1 MSEPIKKATLSDP
14 THQIPFKTKS
24 PGSHPLRDMI
34 YHRHQQLKMFELP
47 RLATMRS
54 MLLHKSRKTP
64 ARQQLGDILAKR
76 TARSRFDMGLFR
88 RSATNLF

>member
-1 MSEPIKKATLSDP
+1 
-14 THQIPFKTKS
+14 
-24 PGSHPLRDMI
+24 
-34 YHRHQQLKMFELP
+34 
-47 RLATMRS
+47 MRS

-88 RSATNLF
+88 RSATSLF